1 MCGITGI
8 VPLAGASVPLDRLD
22 AMAETLVHRGPDG
35 AYRHDALG
43 VGLAMR
49 RLAIIDV
56 EGGTQ
61 PYFDETGSIR
71 TVFNGEIYNFRE
83 LREDLEKRGHRFASH
98 TDGEVIPHL
107 WEEHGETFVERLN
120 GMFAIALHDA
130 RRGVVLLARDRIGIK
145 PLYYALSP
153 KHLVFGSE
161 LKSLLAS
168 GLVERRLDA
177 DALGQLLAWE
187 YVPAPATLLAGV
199 RKLHPS
205 ETLVVDLRTGAARS
219 RRYWDLPPPE
229 ADPSVS
235 AGEWGD
241 RIEEAVG
248 RAVRRQMVSDVPLGA
263 FLSGGVDSSLV
274 VAMMGDARA
283 FSIAFDDPTYDESPW
298 ARRVA
303 SHLGVRHRVE
313 TIRPDVAGT
322 FDRLMRHMDDPIGDF
337 SIFPTFLVSRLAR
350 EEVTV
355 VLSGDGGDEVF
366 GGYETYAALGREKTW
381 NRIPRLLRRRLLEPA
396 IDALRPTRAK
406 KGLVNKAKRFVEG
419 ARLDPAMGH
428 ARWRIFLDDG
438 ARGTLFTSDALAAIP
453 TPAGAHILEIASRAG
468 SRDAVDRA
476 LYVDLFSY
484 LPENCLAK
492 VDRMSM
498 AVSLE
503 GRVPLLDHEVVEL
516 AFSAPSSLKVRGAA
530 TKILLKEVAAR
541 HVPRACV
548 YRRKEGFSIPIKN
561 WLGGELRPLME
572 DLLSPARLAQ
582 EGLFRTAAVERL
594 KREHL
599 EGAANH
605 SHVLWTLMVFQD
617 WRRRWGV

>member
-1 MCGITGI
+1 
-8 VPLAGASVPLDRLD
+8 
-22 AMAETLVHRGPDG
+22 
-35 AYRHDALG
+35 
-43 VGLAMR
+43 
-49 RLAIIDV
+49 
-56 EGGTQ
+56 
-61 PYFDETGSIR
+61 
-71 TVFNGEIYNFRE
+71 
-83 LREDLEKRGHRFASH
+83 
-98 TDGEVIPHL
+98 
-107 WEEHGETFVERLN
+107 
-120 GMFAIALHDA
+120 
-130 RRGVVLLARDRIGIK
+130 
-145 PLYYALSP
+145 
-153 KHLVFGSE
+153 
-161 LKSLLAS
+161 
-168 GLVERRLDA
+168 
-177 DALGQLLAWE
+177 
-187 YVPAPATLLAGV
+187 
-199 RKLHPS
+199 
-205 ETLVVDLRTGAARS
+205 
-219 RRYWDLPPPE
+219 
-229 ADPSVS
+229 VS

-241 RIEEAVG
+241 RIEEAIG

-303 SHLGVRHRVE
+303 AHLGVRHRVE

-381 NRIPRLLRRRLLEPA
+381 NRIPRLLRKGALEPA

-428 ARWRIFLDDG
+428 ARWRIFLDDR
-438 ARGTLFTSDALAAIP
+438 ARETLFTSDALAAISA
-453 TPAGAHILEIASRAG
+453 PAGAHILEIAARAG

-541 HVPRACV
+541 RVPRECV

-572 DLLSPARLAQ
+572 DLLSPVHLAE

>member
-1 MCGITGI
+1 VCGITGI
-8 VPLAGASVPLDRLD
+8 VPLAGTNVPLDRLD

-35 AYRHDALG
+35 AYRHDAFG

-56 EGGTQ
+56 EGGAQ

-71 TVFNGEIYNFRE
+71 AVFNGEIYNFRE
-83 LREDLEKRGHRFASH
+83 LREDLETRGHRFASH

-107 WEEHGETFVERLN
+107 WEEHGEAFVERLN

-168 GLVERRLDA
+168 GLVERRLDV

-187 YVPAPATLLAGV
+187 YVPAPATLLVGV
-199 RKLHPS
+199 HKLRPS
-205 ETLVVDLRTGAARS
+205 ETLLVDLRTGASRS

-229 ADPSVS
+229 VRPSVS

-241 RIEEAVG
+241 RIEESVG

-303 SHLGVRHRVE
+303 AHLGVRHRVE

-381 NRIPRLLRRRLLEPA
+381 NRIPGLLRKGALEPA

-406 KGLVNKAKRFVEG
+406 KGLVNKAKRFVAG

-428 ARWRIFLDDG
+428 ARWRIFLDDA
-438 ARGTLFTSDALAAIP
+438 AREGLFTADALSAIS
-453 TPAGAHILEIASRAG
+453 TPAGAHIVELAARAG

-541 HVPRACV
+541 RVPRKCV

-572 DLLSPARLAQ
+572 DLLSPAHLAEQ
-582 EGLFRTAAVERL
+582 GLFRTGAVERL